1 VIEIGKYKLGKG
13 GGELKNL
20 QLLINLKNLKIWSY
34 IWEDFSMLY
43 NQIQRKGKFIESC
56 ESSTTSNEM
65 VNSIEYLSILL
76 YSKDW

>member
-1 VIEIGKYKLGKG
+1 
-13 GGELKNL
+13 
-20 QLLINLKNLKIWSY
+20 
-34 IWEDFSMLY
+34 MLY

-56 ESSTTSNEM
+56 ESFTTSNEM

>member
-1 VIEIGKYKLGKG
+1 
-13 GGELKNL
+13 
-20 QLLINLKNLKIWSY
+20 
-34 IWEDFSMLY
+34 MLY
-43 NQIQRKGKFIESC
+43 NQIQRKCIESC

>member
-1 VIEIGKYKLGKG
+1 MGRLFNV
-13 GGELKNL
+13 
-20 QLLINLKNLKIWSY
+20 IWSY
-34 IWEDFSMLY
+34 LWEDFSMLY

-65 VNSIEYLSILL
+65 VNSIEYLNILL

>member
-1 VIEIGKYKLGKG
+1 MKLGG
-13 GGELKNL
+13 V
-20 QLLINLKNLKIWSY
+20 ID